1 MRLLPLALAACLAP
15 GAALA
20 HASERAVI
28 LTLPTGHYIA
38 GAAAVVAL
46 TAVLGVLAPRIPC
59 PRPRRV
65 ARLPAVPGHPG
76 SWLAF
81 AVLALLVALGF
92 LGPRDPLRNLLP
104 LTVWT
109 LVWVGLALATLAFGN
124 LWAAI
129 DPWTGPAAAARRA
142 LGRKHGIGLARL
154 GLWPAVAGYFAFAWF
169 ETISPAPADPAVLAR
184 ATLAYWLLIFALA
197 VLEGPAWIRQGEA
210 LTVFFAFTARVAP
223 LWTTRDAGGTRLI
236 AGPPGARILAL
247 PPLAPGAAAFVTLAL
262 AAVTFDGLRETFR
275 WLAFIGVNPLDHPGR
290 TALIRANNLGL
301 VAVWALTATAI
312 LGAVALGR
320 RLAGDA
326 RPFWSEAGP
335 ALLSFLPI
343 AAGYH
348 AAHYLVS
355 LLTGVRYTVAALNDP
370 LGRGAS
376 LLGLPEHW
384 LSLGFLAD
392 PASVRLIWNAQFA
405 IILAA
410 HLLAVILSLRLAGP
424 RPAAAHLPMTMLMV
438 LYTVLGLWLLSAAA
452 VG

>member
-1 MRLLPLALAACLAP
+1 MRLLLALAACLAP

-20 HASERAVI
+20 HASDRALI

-46 TAVLGVLAPRIPC
+46 TALLGVAAPRIPC
-59 PRPRRV
+59 PRPRHI
-65 ARLPAVPGHPG
+65 ARLPAVAGHPG

-81 AVLALLVALGF
+81 TVLAALVALGF
-92 LGPRDPLRNLLP
+92 LGPRDPLQNLLP

-109 LVWVGLALATLAFGN
+109 LLWVGLVLATLLLGN

-129 DPWTGPAAAARRA
+129 NPWTGPITAARRA
-142 LGRKHGIGLARL
+142 LGRERGIGLARL
-154 GLWPAVAGYFAFAWF
+154 GLWPAVAGYLAFAWF
-169 ETISPAPADPAVLAR
+169 ESISPAPADPAVLAR
-184 ATLAYWLLIFALA
+184 AVLCYWLLIFALA
-197 VLEGPAWIRQGEA
+197 VLEGPAWLGEGEA
-210 LTVFFAFTARVAP
+210 LTVFFAFAARVAP
-223 LWTTRDAGGTRLI
+223 LWTTPNADGRDLV
-236 AGPPGARILAL
+236 AGPPGARVLAL
-247 PPLAPGAAAFVTLAL
+247 PPLAPGGAAFVTLAL

-275 WLAFIGVNPLDHPGR
+275 WLALIGVNPLEHPGR
-290 TALIRANNLGL
+290 TALLLPNTAGL
-301 VAVWALTATAI
+301 LAVWALTAAAI

-320 RLAGDA
+320 RLARDD
-326 RPFWSEAGP
+326 RPFWAEAGP
-335 ALLSFLPI
+335 ALLAFLPI

-370 LGRGAS
+370 LDRGAH

-384 LSLGFLAD
+384 LSLGFLGHAE
-392 PASVRLIWNAQFA
+392 SVRLIWNAQFA

-410 HLLAVILSLRLAGP
+410 HVLAVILSLRLAGP
-424 RPAAAHLPMTMLMV
+424 RPAAAHLPMTLLMV